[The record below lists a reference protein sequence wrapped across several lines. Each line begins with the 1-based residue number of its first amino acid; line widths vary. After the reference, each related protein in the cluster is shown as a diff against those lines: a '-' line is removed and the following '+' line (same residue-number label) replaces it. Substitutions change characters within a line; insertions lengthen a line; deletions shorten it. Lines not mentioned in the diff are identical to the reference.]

1 MITQPCLSINSW
13 SHRDPERRVSHTGP
27 TTFSHA
33 ISGTSKHRQAQTS
46 PEEGPARQRPRPP
59 SVLHAALHP
68 ADAGGHC
75 GQQVTRRGREVL
87 PSRTPAGS
95 TCWLQP
101 PPPPES
107 HAHQRQTPYIF
118 PRERSA
124 GLVLARDIETHV
136 QGQDKVLWAAN
147 VSQAPCS
154 FCSSEKQGP
163 GPDAWPSACSSC
175 FQGPGATDQVLESS
189 GRVVQGHEAETDA
202 QHAGLG
208 TEVHQHVQ
216 LRLNRPA
223 QRCL

>member
-1 MITQPCLSINSW
+1 MLPCTRQMLEDTAASK
-13 SHRDPERRVSHTGP
+13 SH
-27 TTFSHA
+27 
-33 ISGTSKHRQAQTS
+33 
-46 PEEGPARQRPRPP
+46 
-59 SVLHAALHP
+59 
-68 ADAGGHC
+68 GGGGKCSLAEHL
-75 GQQVTRRGREVL
+75 QEA
-87 PSRTPAGS
+87 PAGYS
-95 TCWLQP
+95 HL
-101 PPPPES
+101 PPPES

-136 QGQDKVLWAAN
+136 QSQDKVLWAAN
-147 VSQAPCS
+147 VSQAPRS